1 MRHQLEHLITTEFN
15 SVIPSNR
22 AAGLFDWTIGI
33 ILIRKG
39 RLKENTWGIEKKTE
53 SETRSW
59 FTLMGKYNTSRGI
72 KR

>member
-39 RLKENTWGIEKKTE
+39 RLKENTWGIEKNRE
-53 SETRSW
+53 
-59 FTLMGKYNTSRGI
+59 
-72 KR
+72 